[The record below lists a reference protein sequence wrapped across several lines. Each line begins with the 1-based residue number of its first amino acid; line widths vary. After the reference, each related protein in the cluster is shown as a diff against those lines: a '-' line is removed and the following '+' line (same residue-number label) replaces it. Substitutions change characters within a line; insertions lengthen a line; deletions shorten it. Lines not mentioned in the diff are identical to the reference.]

1 MQKIISVNCGSS
13 SLKFQL
19 FDMPEETVLA
29 SGIAERIGLDKGI
42 YTIKVNGE
50 KHTKE
55 LKIEN
60 HKVAV
65 NMLLESLID
74 LKIVESLDE
83 IVGSGHR
90 VVQGGDYF
98 KASSLA
104 TDENLA
110 KVFEFAKLA
119 PLHNKPNGEGCLAF
133 KEALPNCKNTLVFDT
148 AFHQTMTPDVFTYPV
163 PYDWYENHSVRRY
176 GAHGTSHQYVAQRA
190 AELMGK
196 DIKDTRIITC
206 HLGNGASITAVEQGK
221 CVNTSMG
228 FTPLGGIMMG
238 TRSGDIDPAIVSYM
252 AEELNKTASEI
263 VHILNKESGMYGVSE
278 ISSDARDIEDAA
290 DNGDQK
296 AILTHDIYV
305 NRVVN
310 TVGGYILQMGGV
322 DAIVFTAGL
331 GENDSKLRL
340 KILDAMTK
348 GLGLS
353 INLENNNKRG
363 KELLISNS
371 NSKVDV
377 YVIPTNEELVIARD
391 TYALINGNN

>member
-19 FDMPEETVLA
+19 FEMPEEKVLA
-29 SGIAERIGLDKGI
+29 SGIAERIGLDTGI

-50 KHTKE
+50 KHTQE
-55 LKIEN
+55 LEIKN
-60 HKVAV
+60 HEVAV
-65 NMLLESLID
+65 QMLLNSLIEY
-74 LKIVESLDE
+74 KIVESLDE

-90 VVQGGDYF
+90 VVQGSDYF
-98 KASSLA
+98 NKSVLE
-104 TDENLA
+104 TDETLE

-119 PLHNKPNGEGCLAF
+119 PLHNKANGEGCKAF
-133 KEALPNCKNTLVFDT
+133 KTALPHCKNAFVFDT
-148 AFHQTMTPDVFTYPV
+148 AFHQTMTPDVYTYAV

-176 GAHGTSHQYVAQRA
+176 GAHGTSHQYVSQRA
-190 AELMGK
+190 AALMNK

-206 HLGNGASITAVEQGK
+206 HLGNGASITAVEKGK

-252 AEELNKTASEI
+252 AEELNKTAAEI
-263 VHILNKESGMYGVSE
+263 VHILNKESGMHGVSG
-278 ISSDARDIEDAA
+278 ISSDARDVENAA
-290 DNGDQK
+290 DEGNER
-296 AILTHDIYV
+296 AILTQNIYV
-305 NRVVN
+305 NRVIN
-310 TVGGYILQMGGV
+310 TIGGYILQMGGV

-331 GENDSKLRL
+331 GENDVKLRL
-340 KILDAMTK
+340 KILDAMTR

-353 INLENNNKRG
+353 INLEKNEQRG
-363 KELLISNS
+363 EELLISNS

-377 YVIPTNEELVIARD
+377 FVIPTNEELVIARD
-391 TYALINGNN
+391 TYALINGKN

>member
-19 FDMPEETVLA
+19 FEMPEEKVLA
-29 SGIAERIGLDKGI
+29 SGIAERIGLDMGI

-50 KHTKE
+50 KHTTE
-55 LKIEN
+55 LEIKN
-60 HKVAV
+60 HEIAV
-65 NMLLESLID
+65 NMLLESLIKFKVVD
-74 LKIVESLDE
+74 SLEE

-98 KASSLA
+98 KSSSLA
-104 TDENLA
+104 TDENIE
-110 KVFEFAKLA
+110 KVLEFAKLA
-119 PLHNKPNGEGCLAF
+119 PLHNKANGEGCIAF
-133 KEALPNCKNTLVFDT
+133 KNALPHAKNAFVFDT
-148 AFHQTMTPDVFTYPV
+148 AFHQTMTPDVYTYAV
-163 PYDWYENHSVRRY
+163 PYSWYTEHSVRRY
-176 GAHGTSHQYVAQRA
+176 GAHGTSHQYVSERA
-190 AELMGK
+190 ADLMKK

-206 HLGNGASITAVEQGK
+206 HLGNGASITAVNKGK

-252 AEELNKTASEI
+252 SDELGKSASEI
-263 VHILNKESGMYGVSE
+263 VHILNKESGMLGISE
-278 ISSDARDIEDAA
+278 ISSDARDVEMAA
-290 DNGDQK
+290 DEGNPR
-296 AILTHDIYV
+296 AILTQDIYV

-322 DAIVFTAGL
+322 DALVFTAGL

-340 KILDAMTK
+340 KILDAMTQ

-353 INLENNNKRG
+353 INLEKNSERG
-363 KELLISNS
+363 KELLISNT

-377 YVIPTNEELVIARD
+377 FVIPTNEELVIARD
-391 TYALINGNN
+391 TYALINDNK